1 MRQLGYA
8 VLEAMS
14 PADAEGF
21 ARVHKGTI
29 HLLVAD
35 LATPRVR
42 GREFCALDADHP
54 ARIEIALHFVSGL
67 RIAG

>member
-1 MRQLGYA
+1 MRRLGYA

-14 PADAEGF
+14 PARCGRF

-29 HLLVAD
+29 DLLVAD

-42 GREFCALDADHP
+42 GREFVRSMKAIRPGLKS
-54 ARIEIALHFVSGL
+54 LFVSSQRYGFT
-67 RIAG
+67 G